1 MSTSRGIFKS
11 STSAPEAARNAL
23 AAVFAEELLA
33 PSKTVYL
40 LAPWISNIVIFDNS
54 VGNFSGLNP
63 EWSRREIRLIDVLL
77 VIASN
82 DTQLVIRVRPDNHN
96 KSFEKRL
103 FGELAD
109 LGLQDKCDWRESAT
123 LHTKSLLTDHVLI
136 AGSMNFTE
144 RGISLNEEVV
154 TVDFDSQHIAEAKM
168 EFQDHAI

>member
-1 MSTSRGIFKS
+1 MSTSRSIFKS
-11 STSAPEAARNAL
+11 ATSAPEAARDAL

-33 PSKTVYL
+33 PSKTVHL

-63 EWSRREIRLIDVLL
+63 EWSRREIRLIDVL
-77 VIASN
+77 VAIASN
-82 DTQLVIRVRPDNHN
+82 DTRLVIRVRPDNHN
-96 KSFEKRL
+96 KPFEKRL
-103 FGELAD
+103 FSALAD
-109 LGLQDKCDWRESAT
+109 SGLQEKCDWKESGT

-154 TVDFDSQHIAEAKM
+154 TLDFDPHHIAQAKM
-168 EFQDHAI
+168 EFHDHGI